1 MKSKGLVNA
10 KVHAV
15 RRSTV
20 EHAQFVDPHSN
31 VNVPPGDE
39 AEFLNNY
46 FCNIT
51 DRLGIDTNVYPEQLQ
66 LIEMDLNGLY
76 GHIDT
81 TFDLTD
87 DLITVDKLEHCTS
100 TIDLTKGSSI
110 PGIGTFICRDIMKFL
125 TIQVTFLFN
134 RSIESGIF
142 PRSWSK
148 GTVTVIPKNGNP
160 SDPSNWR
167 PITQT
172 PIFAKVFEK
181 LVHKRIIYYI
191 DEHEILS
198 TYQYGFRP
206 RRSTQEA
213 VFDLTK
219 FIYTGFNNK
228 KITIAACLDVC
239 KAFDCINH
247 EILLYKMRKIG
258 FNENTISWFKS
269 YLTRTQVV
277 KFNNTLSEPL
287 NVRSGIGQGTIL
299 GPLLFIFY
307 FNDII
312 CSTGNFKIN
321 MYADDCVLFNSGNN
335 WNLMSPNAQ
344 LDLDKIFQWCNRNR
358 LKLSESK
365 SKVLL
370 FGTIEKL

>member
-1 MKSKGLVNA
+1 MIADHFAVSCIRKKTREQVYTNYNAKTFTDLLRNKLAVSNYMQFQDPNELWDLILSCVIDILEIMCPIRRFKQREKLTPWMDASIYRDMRFRDILCKLFRRTRSNESLCGLRRQRNIVNSRVESAKKAYIYKILQENNKNPRKFWKLVNELLNG
-10 KVHAV
+10 

-66 LIEMDLNGLY
+66 LIEMDLNELY

-87 DLITVDKLEHCTS
+87 DLITVDELEHCTS
-100 TIDLTKGSSI
+100 TIDLTKGISI
-110 PGIGTFICRDIMKFL
+110 PGIGTFICRDILKFL

-148 GTVTVIPKNGNP
+148 GTVTVLSKNENP

-181 LVHKRIIYYI
+181 LVHKRIIHYI
-191 DEHEILS
+191 EEHEILS

-206 RRSTQEA
+206 RRSTKEA

-219 FIYTGFNNK
+219 FIYTGFNNS
-228 KITIAACLDVC
+228 C
-239 KAFDCINH
+239 
-247 EILLYKMRKIG
+247 
-258 FNENTISWFKS
+258 
-269 YLTRTQVV
+269 
-277 KFNNTLSEPL
+277 
-287 NVRSGIGQGTIL
+287 
-299 GPLLFIFY
+299 
-307 FNDII
+307 
-312 CSTGNFKIN
+312 
-321 MYADDCVLFNSGNN
+321 
-335 WNLMSPNAQ
+335 MS
-344 LDLDKIFQWCNRNR
+344 
-358 LKLSESK
+358 
-365 SKVLL
+365 
-370 FGTIEKL
+370 